1 MFENVTAALED
12 IAAGK
17 MIILVDDEDRE
28 NEGDLCMA
36 AEKVTPEAINFMA
49 KYGRG
54 LICLTL
60 DEAKIASLELPMMVQ
75 NNSSPFKTGFTVS
88 IEAAKGVSTGISAHD
103 RATTILAAVDE
114 TATPADL
121 VTPGHVFPIRA
132 RNGGVLVRTGQ
143 TEGSVDL
150 AQLAGLRPAGV
161 ICEIM
166 NDDGT
171 MARRPQL
178 EDFAAKHDLRILTIA
193 ELVSYRLT
201 HDTLVEKVA
210 EQTLIAP
217 EWGELRVAVVRNK
230 VDGLEHLVMMMGD
243 IDGDSAPL
251 VRVQSINLPSD
262 LLGIALSGGGAEM
275 RAALSEMKR
284 EGRGVFIYLN
294 HPAANTSMAQK
305 LDRIGTGDAQRL
317 GARMDLREFGTGAQI
332 LKLVGVAKFRLL
344 TNSDFRIVGL
354 EGFGLELTDRIPLPI
369 SPVTTVATP
378 DDDAETALSDAAE
391 STKTQEA

>member
-54 LICLTL
+54 LVCLTL
-60 DEAKIASLELPMMVQ
+60 TEEKIAQLELPMMVRK
-75 NNSSPFKTGFTVS
+75 NSSPFKTGFTVS
-88 IEAAKGVSTGISAHD
+88 IEAATGVSTGISAHD
-103 RATTILAAVDE
+103 RARTILAAVEDG
-114 TATPADL
+114 AKPSDL

-132 RNGGVLVRTGQ
+132 RQGGVLVRTGQ

-150 AQLAGLRPAGV
+150 AQLANLRPSGV

-178 EDFAAKHDLRILTIA
+178 EDFAAKHGLRILTIA

-201 HDTLVEKVA
+201 HDTLVERVN
-210 EQTLIAP
+210 ERTVQTP
-217 EWGELRVAVVRNK
+217 DWGEMRVAVFRDK
-230 VDGLEHLVMMMGD
+230 VDGLEHLALMMGD
-243 IDGDSAPL
+243 LSGAPPL
-251 VRVQSINLPSD
+251 ARVQSINLPSD
-262 LLGIALSGGGAEM
+262 LLGITLSGGGAEM
-275 RAALSEMKR
+275 RSALDQMKR

-294 HPAANTSMAQK
+294 HPTPGTTMADK
-305 LDRIGTGDAQRL
+305 LDRIDGTTGDVQRV

-332 LKLVGVAKFRLL
+332 LKLVGVEKFRLL

-354 EGFGLELTDRIPLPI
+354 EGFGLELIERLPLPMPS
-369 SPVTTVATP
+369 SPA
-378 DDDAETALSDAAE
+378 
-391 STKTQEA
+391 

>member
-36 AEKVTPEAINFMA
+36 AEKVTPEAVNFMA

-60 DEAKIASLELPMMVQ
+60 TEEKIASLDLPMMVQ

-88 IEAAKGVSTGISAHD
+88 IEAAKGVTTGISAHD
-103 RATTILAAVDE
+103 RATTIQAAVDDG
-114 TATPADL
+114 AKPGDL

-132 RNGGVLVRTGQ
+132 RRGGVLVRTGQ

-150 AQLAGLRPAGV
+150 AELAGLRAAGV

-178 EDFAAKHDLRILTIA
+178 EDFAAKHSLRILTIA

-201 HDTLVEKVA
+201 HDSLVEKVA
-210 EQTLIAP
+210 ERELETP
-217 EWGELRVAVVRNK
+217 EWGTLRVTVVRNK
-230 VDGLEHLVMMMGD
+230 VDDLEHLVLSLGT
-243 IDGDSAPL
+243 INGDSPPL
-251 VRVQSINLPSD
+251 VRVQSINLPAD

-275 RAALSEMKR
+275 RASLAQMRR
-284 EGRGVFIYLN
+284 EGRGVFIYLH
-294 HPAANTSMAQK
+294 HPAPNITMAEK
-305 LDRIGTGDAQRL
+305 LDRIGSGNPDRIGT
-317 GARMDLREFGTGAQI
+317 RMDLREFGTGAQI
-332 LKLVGVAKFRLL
+332 LKLMGVARFRLL

-354 EGFGLELTDRIPLPI
+354 EGFGLELAERVPL
-369 SPVTTVATP
+369 
-378 DDDAETALSDAAE
+378 ALPE
-391 STKTQEA
+391 RPE